1 MTSRTGIP
9 LAVTLSA
16 ANVHDLKQLF
26 PLIMLNFP
34 RIGGL
39 PGRPLELPLSVRAD
53 KGYDCGATR
62 RLLRA
67 LGIEPHIP
75 KRGQREENHLGHQ
88 RWQVERTLS
97 WLKQYRRLRIR
108 WDRQSEIHEAFLH
121 LACSLIVWRQLNR

>member
-1 MTSRTGIP
+1 LHFVRAEDRHCLGR
-9 LAVTLSA
+9 LAVGTGLLLQNLQA
-16 ANVHDLKQLF
+16 AIQ
-26 PLIMLNFP
+26 
-34 RIGGL
+34 GL
-39 PGRPLELPLSVRAD
+39 DCSGRPIELPLSVRAD

-88 RWQVERTLS
+88 RWQVERTLN

-108 WDRQSEIHEAFLH
+108 WDRQSDIHEAFLH
-121 LACSLIVWRQLNR
+121 LACSLIVWRQRNR